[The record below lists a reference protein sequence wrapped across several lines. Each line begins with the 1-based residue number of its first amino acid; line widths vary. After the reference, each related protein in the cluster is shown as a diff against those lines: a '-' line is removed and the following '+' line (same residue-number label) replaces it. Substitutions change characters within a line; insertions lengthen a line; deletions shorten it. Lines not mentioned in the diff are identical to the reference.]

1 MYLRFAAWVQEHLAA
16 AEERLRSAK
25 LEAALAEHQAE
36 VEAVVSQMREGGA
49 SEHDITMYE
58 VQEHVAV
65 VEEAEMGAA
74 EVKRSLHRRVKPG
87 PVCLCCCRDFPPVL
101 SPMRAGEVR
110 QRARPGG
117 LPIHRHRKF
126 VPRVRSVIAAQ
137 VFLVR
142 CLADLL

>member
-1 MYLRFAAWVQEHLAA
+1 MQEYLAV
-16 AEERLRSAK
+16 AEERLRSVK

-49 SEHDITMYE
+49 SEHDIAMYE
-58 VQEHVAV
+58 GQEHVAV

-101 SPMRAGEVR
+101 SR
-110 QRARPGG
+110 
-117 LPIHRHRKF
+117 LL
-126 VPRVRSVIAAQ
+126 VPNACR
-137 VFLVR
+137 
-142 CLADLL
+142 